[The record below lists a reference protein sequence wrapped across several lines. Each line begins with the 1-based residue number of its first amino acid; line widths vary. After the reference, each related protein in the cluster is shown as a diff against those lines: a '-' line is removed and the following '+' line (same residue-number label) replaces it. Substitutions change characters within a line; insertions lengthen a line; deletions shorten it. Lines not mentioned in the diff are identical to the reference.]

1 MSSGVIATDDCISSY
16 KDLKLS
22 RKYRY
27 LVYRISDDAKQITIE
42 KTASPSDHTS
52 ARAAYDAFVGELPKE
67 DCRYAVFDYEY
78 EKAPGEG
85 MRSKIVFVAWSP
97 DVAKVKS
104 KMLYASSKDAL
115 RKKLEGIATEVQ
127 ATEPGEI
134 AYEAVLEK
142 VKLF

>member
-16 KDLKLS
+16 NDLKLF
-22 RKYRY
+22 RKYRFI
-27 LVYRISDDAKQITIE
+27 LYRISDDAKSINIE
-42 KTASPSDHTS
+42 KTVSPSEHKS
-52 ARAAYDAFVGELPKE
+52 ARDAYEAFRQGLPID

-85 MRSKIVFVAWSP
+85 IRSKIVFVAWSP

-134 AYEAVLEK
+134 TYEAVLDK
-142 VKLF
+142 VRLF

>member
-1 MSSGVIATDDCISSY
+1 MSSGVLAADDCITTFN
-16 KDLKLS
+16 DLKLS

-27 LVYRISDDAKQITIE
+27 IVYRISDDAKTIAIE
-42 KTASPSDHTS
+42 KTVTPIEHKS
-52 ARAAYDAFVGELPKE
+52 AREAYKAFREDLPSE

-97 DVAKVKS
+97 EVAKVKS

-134 AYEAVLEK
+134 TYEAVLEK

>member
-1 MSSGVIATDDCISSY
+1 MSSGVIATDECISKY
-16 KDLKLS
+16 NELKLS
-22 RKYRY
+22 RKYRFI
-27 LVYRISDDAKQITIE
+27 LYRISDDAKTINIE
-42 KTASPSDHTS
+42 KTVTPSEHQS
-52 ARAAYDAFVGELPKE
+52 AREAYECFRSGLPQD

-85 MRSKIVFVAWSP
+85 IRSKIVFVAWSP

-127 ATEPGEI
+127 ATESEEI
-134 AYEAVLEK
+134 TYEAVLEK